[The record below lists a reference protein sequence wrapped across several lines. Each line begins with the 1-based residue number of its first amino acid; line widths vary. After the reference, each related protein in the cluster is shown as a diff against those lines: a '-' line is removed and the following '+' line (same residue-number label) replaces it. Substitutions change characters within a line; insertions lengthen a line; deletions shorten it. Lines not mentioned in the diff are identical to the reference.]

1 VSSDR
6 IVSFLPS
13 STEILYEIRAD
24 SQIVGVTHECK
35 YPEDAKK
42 KPRVINCS
50 FDASK
55 MNSKEIDEKIVEL
68 MQSGRDI
75 YILNDDSLREAKPD
89 LIIAQGVCEVCAPFT
104 KEINRATSVLGYSP
118 EVLVLDPHD
127 LDDILKSI
135 IDIAERVGRVVEGRK
150 LIVSLQKRIDDIRR
164 RSGRRRINAA
174 GSNNKHDKKPKILCI
189 EWIDPFFTA
198 GHWIPQMVEIAGGVN
213 GLSSRGQPSR
223 RIDDIDEIIKF
234 DPDKIILMPCG
245 FDIHRTLREA
255 KILETNDE
263 WKTLLAVQNNEVY
276 VVNAGAYFSKPGPRT
291 ITGLEVLAKIIDPEG
306 FQDIKVPAWSFA
318 KYEYN
323 YIRDT
328 CNIQFSISQASRA
341 EPLFLNFV

>member
-1 VSSDR
+1 MLLSYLDPVSSDR
-6 IVSFLPS
+6 IVSFLPC

-24 SQIVGVTHECK
+24 CQLVGVTHECK
-35 YPEDAKK
+35 YPDDAKK
-42 KPRVINCS
+42 KPRVINSS

-68 MQSGRDI
+68 VQSGRDI
-75 YILNDDSLREAKPD
+75 YVLNDDRLRKAKPD

-118 EVLVLDPHD
+118 DILVLDPHD
-127 LDDILKSI
+127 LDDILISI
-135 IDIAERVGRVVEGRK
+135 MDIAERVCRVAEGRQ
-150 LIVSLQKRIDDIRR
+150 LLMSLQKRIDDIRI
-164 RSGRRRINAA
+164 RSGSRRIRAD
-174 GSNNKHDKKPKILCI
+174 GSNNKHHKEPKILCV
-189 EWIDPFFTA
+189 EWINPFFTA

-223 RIDDIDEIIKF
+223 RIDDINEIIKF

-255 KILETNDE
+255 KTLETNDR
-263 WKTLLAVQNNEVY
+263 WKTLPAVQNNEVY
-276 VVNAGAYFSKPGPRT
+276 AVNAGAYFSKPGPRT

-306 FQDIKVPAWSFA
+306 FQDIKVPTDSYA
-318 KYEYN
+318 KYE
-323 YIRDT
+323 
-328 CNIQFSISQASRA
+328 
-341 EPLFLNFV
+341 